1 VEGKVRLLIVVQ
13 LGATAAALAVVQ
25 VVASVPIEPA
35 PVAFVVFTVALV
47 GITLLPPI
55 YVDLRRHG
63 SHIAP
68 NDAAYVLGLVVV
80 GPIGMVL
87 SVAVTGVV
95 AMLRAGQTP
104 LKRAFNLVGLISGA
118 AMAALVYT
126 LVGGAGPLS
135 LRTWVGAV
143 LALVVI
149 AAWDTVTTTLV
160 LAISEQEPVRAVAAQ
175 IAPAQLIGLAVSAPF
190 ALIALVLYAWAWP
203 SLLLLAPL
211 LGLLH
216 LLAGSAVRQRAERQR
231 VQQLAHASAQL
242 VELVDASAMLDR
254 IAELSRALVTG
265 ASAIAISLDS
275 DGATTARLVDDH
287 GQHLAD
293 APLLRATLDLV
304 EQSGS
309 TSRGEVAADVL
320 DRTTRRQLPVCSNI
334 LWVVHHGEDAEA
346 LIVAVFRELLPD
358 GGDAHRA
365 DVMATFVAHAATALV
380 NVRLLAELRRNLAQ
394 EQALSRRKDEF
405 VATVSHELRTPLT
418 SIAGAV
424 ETLRHRGERIPVAD
438 RDRLLDLAINH
449 GARLRGLIDDLLLV
463 AESDHPTPTRRHVPV
478 DMLAMLEGLDQE
490 FRPQLDGRFH
500 VSSEVVDRWVSTDGD
515 KVRRILVHLLDNA
528 RKFAPGA
535 GVWLSMSQRPS
546 RFELVVADHGPGIAA
561 THREEV
567 FDRFVQL
574 DGSTTRQRGGLGLG
588 LHLCRQLADAL
599 DGRLDIDETPGGGA
613 RFTLSLPIGEST
625 DAPLPDA
632 VELPYR
638 RAAG

>member
-1 VEGKVRLLIVVQ
+1 MEGKVRLLIGVQ
-13 LGATAAALAVVQ
+13 LVAAAAALAIVQ
-25 VVASVPIEPA
+25 AVAPDPIEPA
-35 PVAFVVFTVALV
+35 PVAFAVFTVVLV

-95 AMLRAGQTP
+95 ALIRTGQTP
-104 LKRAFNLVGLISGA
+104 LKSAFNFVGLISGA

-126 LVGGAGPLS
+126 LVGGAGPLD

-175 IAPAQLIGLAVSAPF
+175 IAPAQTIGLAVSAPF

-203 SLLLLAPL
+203 SLLLLGPL

-242 VELVDASAMLDR
+242 VELVDTSAMLDR
-254 IAELSRALVTG
+254 IAEQSRALVTG
-265 ASAIAISLDS
+265 ASAIAISREA
-275 DGATTARLVDDH
+275 DGVTAARLVDDDGEH
-287 GQHLAD
+287 PAD
-293 APLLRATLDLV
+293 AAVLRATLELI
-304 EQSGS
+304 EHTGP
-309 TSRGEVAADVL
+309 TSRGEVACDTL
-320 DRTTRRQLPVCSNI
+320 DRTTRRQFPVCTSI
-334 LWVVHHGEDAEA
+334 LWVVHRGEDTEA

-358 GGDAHRA
+358 GGDVHRA

-438 RDRLLDLAINH
+438 RDRLLELAVVH
-449 GARLRGLIDDLLLV
+449 SARLRGLIDDLLLV
-463 AESDHPTPTRRHVPV
+463 AEGDHPTPSRTHAPV
-478 DMLAMLEGLDQE
+478 DMLAMIEALDQE
-490 FRPQLDGRFH
+490 FRPRMDGRLH
-500 VSSEVVDRWVSTDGD
+500 VSSEVTDRWISTDGD
-515 KVRRILVHLLDNA
+515 KVRSILRHLLDNA
-528 RKFAPGA
+528 RKFAPAG
-535 GVWLSMSQRPS
+535 GVWLSMTQRPS
-546 RFELVVADHGPGIAA
+546 GLELVVGDHGPGIAA
-561 THREEV
+561 THRDEI

-574 DGSTTRQRGGLGLG
+574 DGSTTREHGGLGLG
-588 LHLCRQLADAL
+588 LHLCRQLAIAL
-599 DGRLDIDETPGGGA
+599 GGELGVDETPGGGA
-613 RFTLSLPIGEST
+613 RFTLTLPIGEPI
-625 DAPLPDA
+625 DPPLPDA
-632 VELPYR
+632 LTEPDR
-638 RAAG
+638 RAVG